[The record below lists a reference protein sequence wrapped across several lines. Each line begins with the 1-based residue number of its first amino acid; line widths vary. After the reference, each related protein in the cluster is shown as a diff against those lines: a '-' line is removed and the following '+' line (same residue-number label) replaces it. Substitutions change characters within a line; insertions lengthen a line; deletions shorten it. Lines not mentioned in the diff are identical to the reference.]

1 MAVRATT
8 RVGREAGRGKR
19 GVGTAV
25 THPSVRVM
33 DVPEGDTGFSGRDAD
48 AAADAAPTPAP
59 ATAWQRLCLCV
70 SETPQRQVELPAP
83 APAPA
88 PEPEPEL
95 EPEDVALIQP
105 LNLPGR
111 WDVMISYTQRNA
123 EAKLL
128 AAEIYSSMRER
139 GRTAWLDVK
148 MGQLNEA
155 AMREAAQHSR
165 CIVAVVTGVERDGDP
180 DDSAYFKREYCMK
193 ELRWAVQ
200 AGVPIQ
206 PVVSREDKQ
215 RIGEFVGQ
223 IPGDLKDLGKVDFKA
238 LDRISPAIWTT
249 SIDEMLKSIDA
260 LSAAAGLADAVSEP
274 ESPASASSAGTV
286 DSFKRGMQRIASCR
300 SVLKMDV
307 HAIPEGSAERERFK
321 KDFAKE
327 MALALSY
334 LVVQKLDAQ
343 GVKDLKEVAA
353 EAEAV
358 A

>member
-1 MAVRATT
+1 
-8 RVGREAGRGKR
+8 
-19 GVGTAV
+19 
-25 THPSVRVM
+25 
-33 DVPEGDTGFSGRDAD
+33 
-48 AAADAAPTPAP
+48 
-59 ATAWQRLCLCV
+59 V
-70 SETPQRQVELPAP
+70 STPQRQWELPE
-83 APAPA
+83 

-95 EPEDVALIQP
+95 EPLGLAQP
-105 LNLPGR
+105 LNPPGR

-123 EAKLL
+123 QAQLL

-139 GRTAWLDVK
+139 GRTVWLDVK
-148 MGQLNEA
+148 MDQLNEA

-165 CIVAVVTGVERDGDP
+165 CIIAVVTGVERDGDP
-180 DDSAYFKREYCMK
+180 EDTAYFKREYCMK
-193 ELRWAVQ
+193 ELRWAIQ

-215 RIGEFVGQ
+215 DIGNFVGQ

-260 LSAAAGLADAVSEP
+260 LSAAAGLADTMSEP
-274 ESPASASSAGTV
+274 DATASASSAGTV

-307 HAIPEGSAERERFK
+307 HAIPEGSDEREEFK

-343 GVKDLKEVAA
+343 GVMGLKEVAM
-353 EAEAV
+353 EAETV